1 MNAAAAEKPKRGLG
15 RGLDALFGDA
25 EQKLEDRGERGET
38 IPPAETSPISHLPS
52 SHSLPIT
59 ALIPTPFQ
67 PRRHFNSSDMD
78 ALCLSVRT
86 HGILQ
91 PLLVRRAPGQ
101 DNVYEIIAG
110 ERRWRAAQIEQLH
123 DVPVIIKQMDDRQA
137 MQVAL
142 IENIQRADLSPME
155 EAEGYYRL
163 ITEFGHTQEE
173 LGDIMGKSRSAIT
186 NAMRLLQLPTS
197 IREKIHFGQ
206 ISAGHARQLLG
217 MSELDMMRLADTII
231 KDGLSVREIEKRRKQ
246 ILDREMGHAAPAKK
260 SSHVFTR
267 SGAVD
272 KDADVMA
279 LEKEMGNLLGLAVE
293 INADSKG
300 AGKLNIGFSSLD
312 QLDELLQKLTRAARQ

>member
-1 MNAAAAEKPKRGLG
+1 MNAATAEKTKRGLG
-15 RGLDALFGDA
+15 RGLDALFADG
-25 EQKLEDRGERGET
+25 QERVKDEYT
-38 IPPAETSPISHLPS
+38 ADIPSANVTASASPTAAPQT
-52 SHSLPIT
+52 LPIT

-67 PRRHFNSSDMD
+67 PRKYFDSSNMD

-101 DNVYEIIAG
+101 NGIYEIIAG

-123 DVPVIIKQMDDRQA
+123 DVPVIIKQMDDREA
-137 MQVAL
+137 MQIAL

-186 NAMRLLQLPTS
+186 NAMRLLQLPTA
-197 IREKIHFGQ
+197 IREKIHYGK

-217 MSELDMMRLADTII
+217 MSELDMMRLADAII

-246 ILDREMGHAAPAKK
+246 MLDREMGHAPEAKK

-267 SGAVD
+267 SGAAD
-272 KDADVMA
+272 KDADVLA

-293 INADSKG
+293 INADGKG